1 MSETRFSVWHRLDAH
16 DRALFVRWVLDEWSS
31 PRATQLWRLVTHL
44 GGLRTSVAAVL
55 LPLAASAAAV
65 RAAATQAL
73 AALALSH
80 LMVQLI
86 KRTVMRGR
94 PVGTVV
100 TQAHVAVPDC
110 FSFPSGH
117 SCAAM
122 SVAFAYGVAFPTLAV
137 PLVGVASI
145 VGFSRVRLGV
155 HYPGDVL
162 VGQVIAIGTVVALHA
177 LPGV

>member
-1 MSETRFSVWHRLDAH
+1 MTGPRLSVWHRLDAH

-31 PRATQLWRLVTHL
+31 PQATRLWRLVTHL

-55 LPLAASAAAV
+55 VPLAASAPAV

-80 LMVQLI
+80 LVVQVV

-94 PVGTVV
+94 PVGAVV
-100 TQAHVAVPDC
+100 THAHVAVPDC

-137 PLVGVASI
+137 PLVGLASI

-162 VGQVIAIGTVVALHA
+162 VGQMIAIGTVVVLHGLSGA
-177 LPGV
+177 